1 MFCKSVSSKRRF
13 LPFRKLNDHLSFTL
27 FEKAEQLPPR
37 DWDLI
42 TKKSTIFLERDYL
55 KIVEDGKH
63 VTLTPR
69 YVIVYSN
76 SIACGIIYFQILDF
90 KADVFEEI
98 LSDKLEVAKSHRLR
112 LFENYIE
119 AHKNGTLLRLF
130 TCGNNLISGEFG
142 FLFDKKID
150 PTKANDLLLG
160 IIDVISKEE
169 KLSRTL
175 SAILIKD
182 FHKPLKPKS
191 LFNKENYSEFFVE
204 PNLKVEIPEKTT
216 SLLNYIEHFSKKY
229 RNRAKSIFKSIEP
242 LEVKYL
248 TLAEIKKREKELY
261 ALYEN
266 IFEQAKFKLIKL
278 PADYFSRVKT
288 IFDSTF
294 IVKGFFYNNKLIAF
308 ASSFTM
314 SGSAIEAH
322 YIGFDY
328 ELNSTFNLYQNIL
341 YSMINEAILNKKQTV
356 NLGRTSPEIKTT
368 VGAKA
373 YDLSCYIKPQNTV
386 SKLIR
391 KPFIAFLQPAP
402 WTPRNPFKETEVLET
417 GMNE

>member
-1 MFCKSVSSKRRF
+1 MFCKPVSSKRRF
-13 LPFRKLNDHLSFTL
+13 LPFRKLNEDFSFTL
-27 FEKAEQLPPR
+27 FEKAEQLTTK
-37 DWDLI
+37 DWDSI
-42 TKKSTIFLERDYL
+42 TKKSTVFLERDYL

-69 YVIVYSN
+69 YIIVFN
-76 SIACGIIYFQILDF
+76 NGIACGIIYFQILDF
-90 KADVFEEI
+90 KANVFEEL
-98 LSDKLEVAKSHRLR
+98 LSDKIEVAKSHRLR
-112 LFENYIE
+112 LFENYVE
-119 AHKNGTLLRLF
+119 AHKTGTLLRLF

-150 PTKANDLLLG
+150 PAKANELLLG

-169 KLSRTL
+169 KLERTL

-191 LFNKENYSEFFVE
+191 LLSKEKYLEFFVE
-204 PNLKVEIPEKTT
+204 PNLKVEIPKNIN
-216 SLLNYIEHFSKKY
+216 SLADYIELFSKKY

-248 TLAEIKKREKELY
+248 TLAEIKKSENDMY
-261 ALYEN
+261 ALYES
-266 IFEQAKFKLIKL
+266 IFNQAKFKLIKL
-278 PADYFSRVKT
+278 PTDYFSRVKA
-288 IFDSTF
+288 IFESTF

-314 SGSAIEAH
+314 PNNSIEAH
-322 YIGFDY
+322 YIGFNYD
-328 ELNSTFNLYQNIL
+328 LNTTFNLYQNIL
-341 YSMINEAILNKKQTV
+341 YSMINEALLNTKQIV

-373 YDLSCYIKPQNTV
+373 HNLSCYIKPQNTV
-386 SKLIR
+386 SRLIQ
-391 KPFIAFLQPAP
+391 KPFIAFLQPAD
-402 WTPRNPFKETEVLET
+402 WTPRNPFKETNVLEN
-417 GMNE
+417 GLI